1 MTIDETLLLAY
12 VDGELPPTQRAE
24 VETLVAGSDE
34 AAEFVRMLR
43 ASQFDYRRAFA
54 AQKLPPVPASLAQN
68 IDALVQQHRATHT
81 AANADQVGGVPPS
94 GTATPAATPAAA
106 PVRSRLRGVPVWLA
120 AACVAGA
127 FCAGLLLRTGPLI
140 GTAGDGMSP
149 WVAAAAGYQRLY
161 TRDTV
166 AYTPV
171 DPQRTAS
178 VIDEIRAKDHLALNV
193 PDLSSAGLQFKAIQR
208 LNFNNKPLVQIVY
221 LPRKGPPVSLCVI
234 GDPKP
239 DAAVAAR
246 TVDSMHVITW
256 RQAKVG
262 YALLGNVSDIDLES
276 IGRQIAGHGT
286 NPLFGA
292 TAGPT
297 AASWTSPDA

>member
-12 VDGELPPTQRAE
+12 VDGELSGTQRAE

-43 ASQFDYRRAFA
+43 ASQFDYRAAFA
-54 AQKLPPVPASLAQN
+54 AQKLPPVPESLTQN
-68 IDALVQQHRATHT
+68 IDALVQQHRATHG
-81 AANADQVGGVPPS
+81 AANADRTTNVSP
-94 GTATPAATPAAA
+94 TATTA
-106 PVRSRLRGVPVWLA
+106 PVRSRLRSVPVWLA

-140 GTAGDGMSP
+140 GTSGDGMSP

-171 DPQRTAS
+171 DPQRTAR
-178 VIDEIRAKDHLALNV
+178 VIDEIRAKDHLALSV

-221 LPRKGPPVSLCVI
+221 LPLKGPPVSLCVI

-239 DAAVAAR
+239 DAVVAAR

-256 RQAKVG
+256 RQAQVG
-262 YALLGNVSDIDLES
+262 YALLGNVSGVDLES

-286 NPLFGA
+286 HPLFGA
-292 TAGPT
+292 TTGPT
-297 AASWTSPDA
+297 AGSWTSPDA

>member
-12 VDGELPPTQRAE
+12 VDGELSTAQRAE
-24 VETLVAGSDE
+24 VEMLVAGSDE

-43 ASQFDYRRAFA
+43 ASQFDYRAAFT
-54 AQKLPPVPASLAQN
+54 AQKLPPVPASLTQN
-68 IDALVQQHRATHT
+68 IDALVQQHRAADVAANV
-81 AANADQVGGVPPS
+81 AANADRATGTPPTATAAVPPS
-94 GTATPAATPAAA
+94 

-140 GTAGDGMSP
+140 GTGGDGMSP

-234 GDPKP
+234 GEPKP

-256 RQAKVG
+256 RQAQVG
-262 YALLGNVSDIDLES
+262 YALLGNVSGIDLES

-286 NPLFGA
+286 NPLFGS
-292 TAGPT
+292 TTGPT
-297 AASWTSPDA
+297 AGSWTSPDA